1 MQRSFSFHSEGGFFS
16 IIIVVGEVVVAVVV
30 IIFHTHLLISA
41 FSTTKE
47 WDSTYHSKLGIKHL
61 KTNLAHSLPDENG
74 FIILVLR
81 THKIIHELRY

>member
-1 MQRSFSFHSEGGFFS
+1 M
-16 IIIVVGEVVVAVVV
+16 VVAVVFVVVVLAVVFVVV
-30 IIFHTHLLISA
+30 IVVVWLSFFHIHLFISP

-47 WDSTYHSKLGIKHL
+47 WDLIHHSKLGIKHL

-81 THKIIHELRY
+81 THKLFMN